1 MGEGWMH
8 MHKGGVQYGT
18 IKIALSII
26 LIVYCFM
33 SRLRKLILHNIH
45 GRAPNILIFMV
56 VLMPCGLHDV
66 MSRMLERERYR
77 HWEDHIIFLNYAN
90 QLN

>member
-1 MGEGWMH
+1 MDAHAQGRS
-8 MHKGGVQYGT
+8 T
-18 IKIALSII
+18 IWNNQDSVKHNS
-26 LIVYCFM
+26 YCLLFYVKVEETN
-33 SRLRKLILHNIH
+33 LAQH